1 MNKILLRL
9 LSLLLILAPAIVL
22 ADDSSSNSIT
32 FTPPPGDISVIFL
45 GNIFGI
51 VDGVLHGTGSQI
63 MGTMFGVF
71 NAAVLA
77 LGGIIIMYT
86 LMVSTV
92 NTAHEGQML
101 GQKWSSIWVPLR
113 STLGL
118 ALLIPKTS
126 GYCLMQIFVMWVILQ
141 GVGAADKVWEAALSY
156 LNRGGVIIQTQINP
170 ITSFLGDNSKIATGA
185 MTILSGQVCMLG
197 LQTALETQRQ
207 GYQNRK
213 SKDSGPCSGSPSKK
227 MQMFCETAVPDFIG
241 TVNATETQ
249 RNNKGSSTLVAK
261 MPNFESGSPYAA
273 LNGVCGEIQWSSVDE
288 GDMGKVKSEIPI
300 TQSELDTATMSRA
313 IAVQQMYMDLSSIA
327 QIMVSNDP
335 QVNQANQN
343 DNSQQQPFSSI
354 AMQQFGV
361 PYNGAGVVC
370 TSATTKKP
378 PKQASDSGSGSE
390 ATNSSTPPST
400 PSPDACT
407 GWGADPSGDSAP
419 LFGGTEF
426 QGAIADYNGIM
437 LPTLNLI
444 SQAKNS
450 KIAASQRQFIQT
462 AVTQGWILAGSYFFD
477 LARLNTSDINSSS
490 QTDTNSGLEGS
501 SFDTSKPVSAFEKKK
516 CVGQYAILCTW
527 FGGDS
532 TAVTNVI
539 GLINGSSV
547 LSPPL
552 QTPSMQSTNRKVILG
567 PGSSTVYGYVNN
579 ASMVSL
585 PGQPGLTPPEF
596 ALKFNLNIQTGAMY
610 LQEQSFPCGSFSLI
624 FFNFC
629 LGALLGDIVYNL
641 IIRTVINFFFDLMV
655 QVINN
660 VILTFLSLPLLG
672 MASIYTYGVAF
683 IQQPTVNPIV
693 ALANMGANY
702 INFANELWIFLLG
715 LSILTSL
722 IPWFGIFI
730 FALMIMIAPV
740 MLAWFNTMLAIGFTT
755 AYYIPFVP
763 YMIFTFGSI
772 AWLTAVIEAMVAAP
786 IVALGVTHPEGEG
799 AFGKGEQAIMILMN
813 VFLRPAMMIIGYIA
827 AIALSF
833 VSVWVINA
841 GFANVVTFI
850 QGDPNGPT
858 WNFTANYSSANGV
871 EKQAGDIHNTT
882 GYTGWAG
889 VYGFFFSILMYITM
903 YMTVVQKAFNLIA
916 ILPDK
921 VLRWIGGQAEQA
933 GQESMGWTE
942 ESKKQSDALGT
953 AAAKA
958 SAQMSSNLSGK
969 AQELGQ
975 QAAGALAGGA
985 SATASGGGAPPAGGG
1000 GGGAATPDNTPPPG
1014 GGGGGS
1020 PGGDI
1025 TQQSGKNRTGVD
1037 DPASRPGRPGSANK
1051 SMETKSTPASSL
1063 GAGEEGESKPSALSM
1078 DDGSAPDSGGGR
1090 DSGGSRDSG
1099 GTDRAESGS

>member
-1 MNKILLRL
+1 MNKTLLRL
-9 LSLLLILAPAIVL
+9 LHFLLILAPAVVW
-22 ADDSSSNSIT
+22 ADNNSSNSIS
-32 FTPPPGDISVIFL
+32 FAPPPGDISVVFL

-141 GVGAADKVWEAALSY
+141 GVGAADKVWAAALSY
-156 LNRGGVIIQTQINP
+156 LNRGGVIVQTQINP

-197 LQTALETQRQ
+197 LQTALEVQRQ

-213 SKDSGPCSGSPSKK
+213 SKDSGPCLGTPNDK
-227 MQMFCETAVPDFIG
+227 MQTFCDTAVPDFLG
-241 TVNATETQ
+241 TVNAVDIQT
-249 RNNKGSSTLVAK
+249 NSKDSGTLSVK

-273 LNGVCGEIQWSSVDE
+273 LNGICGEIQWNAVDD
-288 GDMGKVKSEIPI
+288 GDLGKVKSEIPI
-300 TQSELDTATMSRA
+300 SQSELDTASMSRA

-327 QIMVSNDP
+327 QIMVNNDP
-335 QVNQANQN
+335 QINQSVKSDDEEGQE
-343 DNSQQQPFSSI
+343 PFSEV
-354 AMQQFGV
+354 AEQQFGV
-361 PYNGAGVVC
+361 PYNGAGEIC
-370 TSATTKKP
+370 TNATTKKP
-378 PKQASDSGSGSE
+378 PKQSSDSGSGSE

-400 PSPDACT
+400 PSPNACT

-444 SQAKNS
+444 SQSKNS
-450 KIAASQRQFIQT
+450 KIAASQRQFIQA
-462 AVTQGWILAGSYFFD
+462 AVTQGWILAGSYFFN
-477 LARLNTSDINSSS
+477 LAQLNTSDINSSS

-501 SFDTSKPVSAFEKKK
+501 SFDRSKALSAFKNKK
-516 CVGQYAILCTW
+516 CSGQYSDLCTW
-527 FGGDS
+527 FDEDS
-532 TAVTNVI
+532 TAVTYVI
-539 GLINGSSV
+539 GLIDGSSV
-547 LSPPL
+547 LKSSL
-552 QTPSMQSTNRKVILG
+552 STPSMQSTNRKVTLG

-610 LQEQSFPCGSFSLI
+610 LQEQSFPCGSFSLL
-624 FFNFC
+624 FFDFC
-629 LGALLGDIVYNL
+629 LGALLGDIFYNL
-641 IIRTVINFFFDLMV
+641 IIRTIVNFFFDLMV

-672 MASIYTYGVAF
+672 MASIYTYGVTF

-730 FALMIMIAPV
+730 FPLIIMISPV

-858 WNFTANYSSANGV
+858 WNFSANYSNANGI

-882 GYTGWAG
+882 GYSGWAG

-903 YMTVVQKAFNLIA
+903 YMVVVQKAFNLIA

-921 VLRWIGGQAEQA
+921 VLRWIGGQAESA
-933 GQESMGWTE
+933 GQDTMGWSE
-942 ESKKQSDALGT
+942 DSKKQSDTLGKDS
-953 AAAKA
+953 AKA
-958 SAQMSSNLSGK
+958 TAQMSSNLSGK

-975 QAAGALAGGA
+975 QAAGGMSGGSA
-985 SATASGGGAPPAGGG
+985 SASGEGGGGSGGGESPPPPPGGSGGG
-1000 GGGAATPDNTPPPG
+1000 GDGGGAAG
-1014 GGGGGS
+1014 GEAA
-1020 PGGDI
+1020 
-1025 TQQSGKNRTGVD
+1025 TAVK
-1037 DPASRPGRPGSANK
+1037 
-1051 SMETKSTPASSL
+1051 
-1063 GAGEEGESKPSALSM
+1063 ALL
-1078 DDGSAPDSGGGR
+1078 
-1090 DSGGSRDSG
+1090 
-1099 GTDRAESGS
+1099 